1 MKKNLISVII
11 LALVFANFVLTALL
25 MFTILPETK
34 KANEMITA
42 VCNAIDLELNSG
54 AASGITNTPLD
65 KTVSYS
71 AKGGESYTVN
81 LVSTDGQAHY
91 AVVKVSLSLSTTSEN
106 YAKYSPEVLANYD
119 DRIGDTI
126 ITIIG
131 EHTADDMINN
141 LDVVKQEILAAMQDM
156 FGGDYVVAINI
167 YDKQIS

>member
-25 MFTILPETK
+25 MFTVLPETK
-34 KANEMITA
+34 KANQMIEA
-42 VCNAIDLELNSG
+42 VCNAVDLELNSG

-65 KTVSYS
+65 KMVSYN
-71 AKGGESYTVN
+71 AKMGESYTIN
-81 LVSTDGQAHY
+81 LVSTDDTPHY

-106 YAKYSPEVLANYD
+106 YAKYPPENLGNYD

-126 ITIIG
+126 VSIIG
-131 EHTADDMINN
+131 SHTAEDMLSDI
-141 LDVVKQEILAAMQDM
+141 DSVKDELLRAMQEM
-156 FGGDYVVAINI
+156 FGGDYVVGINI